1 MLWLTR
7 KSASVAGIPVILD
20 ASDQLA
26 QTSIATLE
34 NLDISRREISNFSR
48 TGHLTP
54 RASRLYTRSLL
65 PRYQFVIEIP
75 LLLLLLLESSPRFPS
90 FPPLFNLSNLLPTF
104 QLASNP
110 SPIFLL
116 NRRSDKPFRFPLEY
130 LGSSIDGQSGYERQ
144 DPLRRRLRRRV

>member
-34 NLDISRREISNFSR
+34 NLDISRREISNFPR
-48 TGHLTP
+48 TSHLTP
-54 RASRLYTRSLL
+54 RTSRLYTRSLL
-65 PRYQFVIEIP
+65 PRSQLVIEIP
-75 LLLLLLLESSPRFPS
+75 LLLESSPRFPS
-90 FPPLFNLSNLLPTF
+90 FPSLFDLSNLLPTF

-116 NRRSDKPFRFPLEY
+116 NRRSDKPFRFSLEY
-130 LGSSIDGQSGYERQ
+130 LGSSLDGESGYERQ
-144 DPLRRRLRRRV
+144 DSLRCRLWRRV